1 MKHFVVT
8 NISAILVRT
17 SRDDIPCNEKRKKK
31 TGGKSLRDKQQ
42 HIYTSKNTAVWLR
55 THMRNI

>member
-17 SRDDIPCNEKRKKK
+17 SRDDIPCNEK
-31 TGGKSLRDKQQ
+31 
-42 HIYTSKNTAVWLR
+42 KNKNRREISEGQTAAHL
-55 THMRNI
+55 HE